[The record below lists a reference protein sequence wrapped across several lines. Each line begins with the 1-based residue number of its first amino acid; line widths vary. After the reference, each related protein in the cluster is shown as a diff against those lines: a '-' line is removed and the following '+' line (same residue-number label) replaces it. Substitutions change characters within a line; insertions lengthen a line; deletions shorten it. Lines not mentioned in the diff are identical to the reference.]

1 MDTGLQWLAVFGVL
15 NSVISAFYYLKI
27 IKTMLIDE
35 NKNSDPIK
43 LSMNYY
49 VISIGCTFGVV
60 ILGVFPGS
68 IIEVAHRA
76 IESIIY

>member
-1 MDTGLQWLAVFGVL
+1 MKNFHL
-15 NSVISAFYYLKI
+15 LKLVMVVAI
-27 IKTMLIDE
+27 DGMLIDE

-49 VISIGCTFGVV
+49 FISIGCAFGIV
-60 ILGVFPGS
+60 ILGIFPGS

>member
-1 MDTGLQWLAVFGVL
+1 
-15 NSVISAFYYLKI
+15 
-27 IKTMLIDE
+27 MLIDE

-49 VISIGCTFGVV
+49 FISIGCAFGIV
-60 ILGVFPGS
+60 ILGIFPGS